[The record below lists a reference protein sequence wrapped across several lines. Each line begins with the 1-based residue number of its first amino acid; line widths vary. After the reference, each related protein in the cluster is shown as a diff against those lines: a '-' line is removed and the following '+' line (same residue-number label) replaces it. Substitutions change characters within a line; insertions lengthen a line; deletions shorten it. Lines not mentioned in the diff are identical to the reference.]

1 MILLMAPAAPNLS
14 FDIHRTLVSP
24 ESQAKIIHLLFVQ
37 ELSVDTVARRFGVG
51 RTTIRR
57 IQTAYHEKIAAGRT
71 DGHGH

>member
-1 MILLMAPAAPNLS
+1 MMLFMAQAAPNLS

-57 IQTAYHEKIAAGRT
+57 IQTAYCEKMERRT
-71 DGHGH
+71 DHGH